1 MAGKNLAMRNQR
13 MSVAC
18 ISEPEFLNIT
28 SINPLISKAEVKVLY
43 VGENRNKSYISKE
56 VATKIAGTLPGCP
69 IVGYYREDKEDF
81 FDHGNV
87 VTIDGDGVKFN
98 DATRPYG
105 FVAPNAKIWF
115 QKFVDTDE
123 DGNEVIHEYLMTEAF
138 LWTGQYEE
146 CKRVVED
153 ENGNPQSMKLH
164 EETLDGTWSKLGMSN
179 IDFFIIND
187 AIIQNLCIL
196 GEDVEPCFEGADI
209 TRPKLSANFSH
220 TDENVATLFTMM
232 KELKDL
238 LSQEEGGHSMLDETK
253 TEFEAVVTE
262 TPVVEE
268 EKIENFSNEQD
279 KIDEVTP
286 VENQVNTEEFK
297 KQCEDGGEETPSN
310 EEKIDET
317 SDKTESKDSTSD
329 NEDKK
334 DENEDK
340 KKKEFELLETEY
352 AELKEKF
359 ASLEASYN
367 ELVEFKKNVEDKQK
381 DELIA
386 SFYMLDEED
395 KKAVIEKKS
404 EYSLDDIEKELS
416 VICVRKKVNFNLEE
430 EVEKEQSVATT
441 FNLDSLETADT
452 GLPAWLKAVQE
463 TSKSH

>member
-1 MAGKNLAMRNQR
+1 MKRAFNR
-13 MSVAC
+13 SVAT
-18 ISEPEFLNIT
+18 IDKPEFINVT
-28 SINPLISKAEVKVLY
+28 SINPLISECEVKVLY
-43 VGENRNKSYISKE
+43 VGENRNKSLITKE
-56 VATKIAGTLPGCP
+56 VARNMAETLPGCP
-69 IVGYYREDKEDF
+69 IVGYYRTDKEDF
-81 FDHGNV
+81 FDHGDIL
-87 VTIDGDGVKFN
+87 TIDGDGIKFS

-115 QKFVDTDE
+115 QKFIDTDE
-123 DGNEVIHEYLMTEAF
+123 NGVETEREYLMTTAF
-138 LWTGQYEE
+138 LWTGSYPE
-146 CKRVVED
+146 CEQALD
-153 ENGNPQSMKLH
+153 NNNPQSMKL
-164 EETLDGTWSKLGMSN
+164 EKDSLKGNWAKTENSN
-179 IDFFIIND
+179 VEFFIIND

-310 EEKIDET
+310 EEKTDET

-367 ELVEFKKNVEDKQK
+367 ELVEFNNNVEDKQ
-381 DELIA
+381 
-386 SFYMLDEED
+386 
-395 KKAVIEKKS
+395 
-404 EYSLDDIEKELS
+404 
-416 VICVRKKVNFNLEE
+416 
-430 EVEKEQSVATT
+430 
-441 FNLDSLETADT
+441 
-452 GLPAWLKAVQE
+452 
-463 TSKSH
+463 